1 MRDRQTRKAG
11 CLTIKTG
18 NDEIIVIAGLGN
30 PGSQYALTRHNV
42 GFMTIDI
49 LTAELKTSM
58 PKEKFDG
65 LIFDTRIDGKK
76 VLLVKPQT
84 YMNDSGRCLLQVM
97 QFYKV
102 KPENIVVIYDDI
114 DLPEGKVRIRAKGG
128 PGTHNGMRSIVPH
141 LSENFPRIR
150 IGIGQPPHKEMDLAD
165 YVLGKFSKESQK
177 IMEEAFSRAAKAAV
191 EIVKSGID
199 VSMQKYN

>member
-1 MRDRQTRKAG
+1 MID
-11 CLTIKTG
+11 
-18 NDEIIVIAGLGN
+18 
-30 PGSQYALTRHNV
+30 ALT
-42 GFMTIDI
+42 T
-49 LTAELKTSM
+49 ELKASL
-58 PKEKFDG
+58 PKSKFDG
-65 LIFDTRIDGKK
+65 LIFDVKLDGRK

-97 QFYKV
+97 QFYKI

-150 IGIGQPPHKEMDLAD
+150 VGVGQPPHKEMNLAD
-165 YVLGKFSKESQK
+165 YVLGKFSTESQK
-177 IMEEAFSRAAKAAV
+177 IMEEAIVHAAKAAV
-191 EIVKSGID
+191 EIVKSGVD
-199 VSMQKYN
+199 ASMQKYN

>member
-1 MRDRQTRKAG
+1 M
-11 CLTIKTG
+11 
-18 NDEIIVIAGLGN
+18 GN

-49 LTAELKTSM
+49 LAAELKATM

-65 LIFDTRIDGKK
+65 LLYTVNMDGKK
-76 VLLVKPQT
+76 IILVKPQT
-84 YMNDSGRCLLQVM
+84 YMNDSGRCLMQVM
-97 QFYKV
+97 QFYKI

-141 LSENFPRIR
+141 LGENFSRIR
-150 IGIGQPPHKEMDLAD
+150 VGIGQPPHKEMDLAD

-177 IMEEAFSRAAKAAV
+177 TMEDAFVVAAKSAV
-191 EIVKSGID
+191 EFAKNGID
-199 VSMQKYN
+199 KAMQKYN